1 MMTMISAMI
10 GSARFHFRAAGVWL
24 LDDHVLLQGDARED
38 FWALPGGRVEMMEPA
53 EDALRREF
61 QEELELGGDVRV
73 ERLLWITQNF
83 FHYPDW
89 GGDQHELGLY
99 FLVRPSPGALAR
111 YGDLT
116 RVYPCAEPDST
127 LTFRWFPLT
136 TLDGVIRP
144 SFLAAALC
152 DLPEQPTII
161 THHGR

>member
-1 MMTMISAMI
+1 MTMISAMI

-24 LDDHVLLQGDARED
+24 VDGHVLLQGDARED
-38 FWALPGGRVEMMEPA
+38 FWALPGGRVEIMEPA
-53 EDALRREF
+53 EAALRREF
-61 QEELELGGDVRV
+61 QEELEIGDDLHV

-99 FLVRPSPGALAR
+99 FLVRPTDAAAAR

-116 RVYPCAEPDST
+116 RVYPCAEVDST
-127 LTFRWFPLT
+127 LSFRWFPLAS
-136 TLDGVIRP
+136 LGGVVRP
-144 SFLAAALC
+144 SFLATALS

-161 THHGR
+161 THQGH